1 MRSVD
6 GLKRRLDNLEKRLPQ
21 PDVEFE
27 VYWGDEDMPLEPGEE
42 LIVIDFVGCLRALDE
57 GDDYERS

>member
-6 GLKRRLDNLEKRLPQ
+6 GLKRRVDTLAKRLPQ

-27 VYWGDEDMPLEPGEE
+27 VYWGDEEVPLEPGEE
-42 LIVIDFVGCLRALDE
+42 LIVIDFVGCLRASE
-57 GDDYERS
+57 HERDDTYE

>member
-6 GLKRRLDNLEKRLPQ
+6 ALERRVNNLARRLPQ

-27 VYWGDEDMPLEPGEE
+27 VYWGDEEVPLELGEE
-42 LIVIDFVGCLRALDE
+42 LIVIDFVGCLRASERE
-57 GDDYERS
+57 GDDTYE